1 MNIENLKDK
10 ILSFKPDFAND
21 AFKSSDS
28 KYFILTATK
37 ITLIPFLSFCIVGFS
52 LWTIMEL
59 NFNFFVANG
68 FESGQGFKE
77 DFYNIIFSGI
87 SDYIIYTGIVLCLT
101 FMIGLVISWL
111 ALRAFDQIKDFSE
124 AMIED
129 YDQELEVQ
137 GLNKNKLVYQVSRIF
152 FKYMQLVVKNGKRP
166 KIKLPANIE
175 NLDTPRLDKVFLTQ
189 YLLIIGIICIITN
202 FLLYT
207 FTTELYH
214 SIITN
219 GTSVIDMNLIVTSF
233 IGAQQSL
240 LSNVHTVA
248 ITFNILGYMVI
259 SRSIIKSVD
268 GVSYGFSRDMV
279 QIIQGNHNIRLR
291 PRFAD
296 PGLSMANGIN
306 DFLDDTFGHEE
317 SHQDF
322 DESVDEVIQE
332 LSHSQ
337 FEDEIE
343 DESNLYPIHSESIQE
358 DLEDLPPAF
367 IEERQVVGGEKVFH
381 VTAPDGTKVE
391 GLSEE
396 TLFRIINGSEKS

>member
-1 MNIENLKDK
+1 
-10 ILSFKPDFAND
+10 
-21 AFKSSDS
+21 
-28 KYFILTATK
+28 
-37 ITLIPFLSFCIVGFS
+37 
-52 LWTIMEL
+52 
-59 NFNFFVANG
+59 
-68 FESGQGFKE
+68 
-77 DFYNIIFSGI
+77 
-87 SDYIIYTGIVLCLT
+87 
-101 FMIGLVISWL
+101 
-111 ALRAFDQIKDFSE
+111 
-124 AMIED
+124 
-129 YDQELEVQ
+129 
-137 GLNKNKLVYQVSRIF
+137 
-152 FKYMQLVVKNGKRP
+152 
-166 KIKLPANIE
+166 
-175 NLDTPRLDKVFLTQ
+175 
-189 YLLIIGIICIITN
+189 
-202 FLLYT
+202 
-207 FTTELYH
+207 
-214 SIITN
+214 
-219 GTSVIDMNLIVTSF
+219 MNLIVTSF

-240 LSNVHTVA
+240 LSNVHSVA
-248 ITFNILGYMVI
+248 IIFNILGYMVI

-343 DESNLYPIHSESIQE
+343 DESNLYPIHTESIQE